1 MRATSDGLEFDTA
14 HRPGALTRYFAKRW
28 LIWPDAKGEQV
39 IAWLLEAALGRNTMY
54 FIEKTKEYIDEWGG
68 CGEVVPANAFDG
80 FAITGDPV
88 EDTLI
93 PHAVL
98 VWTCMND
105 RPWPEEVY
113 HRWLDQLLA
122 AGSPEAAYLAAS
134 LWPAHDLMTK
144 VTYRPVRWRVYQ
156 GQLDADAERLI
167 LTEMLK
173 GKFGP
178 RVSLYG
184 SFEYDDVP
192 NPEQL
197 PEEYIK
203 RHGFTHPICGL
214 VELSAFTR
222 YGDLRNRIQE
232 ALAAPSWSEGVKGAA
247 MLLYLSL
254 KAFNE
259 LIKKQEPDEFDSL
272 IRFKSDLRIFSDCG
286 IYLQELLYTLD
297 QNLFKLDERHIN
309 IINFHIDKIE
319 KIDYNLIK
327 DYINYL
333 IILYNK
339 KMGGTNLSINM
350 FSKYMSIGLRTKD
363 IFYIGKDIKNTIFI
377 LTLKDKDKLKLWL
390 EEQADDLRIK
400 DLLLAT
406 YMNQTV
412 DYTYLYT
419 ITMREE
425 LKICDVWREIDFIY
439 GKIKYI
445 DEIRLFIDQA
455 RKYFN
460 QGSDSYIICDFIEDI
475 LKIKT
480 RINFD
485 FYFKE
490 DYSKIIHTW
499 HPSRNFV
506 LEEDTFLE
514 SNHIGLYLYYNIL
527 NGWGRAMLNFIHYI
541 NKEKEVNLYSKIRN
555 KIIENLYTNTMS
567 NVEKINLY
575 LNKIEG
581 SDLPCEE
588 TKYELITD
596 LIQIIENNYYEALEY
611 FKDERK
617 LIKVREVI
625 LYNIRLIWDKFRNS
639 RLIELLGINNKS
651 QNTMIY

>member
-588 TKYELITD
+588 IKYELITD

-625 LYNIRLIWDKFRNS
+625 LSNIRLIWDKFRNS